1 MAIIKFLYDN
11 YIDDSTTT
19 ITALSAHADYP
30 ASNIQEYSWR
40 RHYRSTGDAA
50 EWLKFDLGSALAIK
64 VIAIR
69 YHNLTGAATLTLE
82 GNATDAVGAWTYTQV
97 ISITSDKIIYFL
109 ASTQTFRW
117 WRLTIAD
124 GANPDTIIK
133 IGRVFLGSY
142 FMPSHGPLVPR
153 RKTNIDPSVKQ
164 RASGGGPLVEE
175 EDTFEVM
182 AYVWTGHTS
191 ADHATFQTMFE
202 TVGTKKPF
210 FVCENSAHATPYT
223 VTYYIEA
230 LNEDWEMGVEYEG
243 LHFGPVIE
251 CAEVRE

>member
-19 ITALSAHADYP
+19 ITANSAHADYP
-30 ASNIQEYSWR
+30 ASNIQECSWR
-40 RHYRSTGDAA
+40 THYRSTGDAA
-50 EWLKFDLGSALAIK
+50 EWLKFDLGSALAID

-82 GNATDAVGAWTYTQV
+82 GNAADAWGAPTYSQA
-97 ISITSDKIIYFL
+97 ISITSDMIIYFL

-124 GANPDTIIK
+124 AANPDTIIK

-153 RKTNIDPSVKQ
+153 RKTIVDPSVKQ
-164 RASGGGPLVEE
+164 RAAGGGMLVEE
-175 EDTFEVM
+175 EDTFEAM
-182 AYVWTGHTS
+182 TYEWRGHTS
-191 ADHATFQTMFE
+191 ADHTTFQTMFE

-210 FVCENSAHATPYT
+210 FVCENSAHTTPYA
-223 VTYYIEA
+223 VTYYAEA
-230 LNEDWEMGVEYEG
+230 LNEDWNMGVEYTG